1 VKKES
6 SNTPQTFCISVT
18 LSTVKEKKVGEN
30 YSENILV
37 FSKKN
42 PVKKKRLKENF
53 STSLPQHTVLKVVK
67 FVNLFWKLKRKKN

>member
-1 VKKES
+1 
-6 SNTPQTFCISVT
+6 
-18 LSTVKEKKVGEN
+18 VGEN
-30 YSENILV
+30 YSENTLV

-67 FVNLFWKLKRKKN
+67 FVNLFWKLKRKKK